1 MRRILTFGF
10 SFAGMF
16 CISYYIEKFY
26 VNKGIEYNQIEMVRF
41 SIAFAIIMIS
51 LIISILNYLKLNSV
65 RKQNIELSNQIF
77 HLSET
82 LDKYHY
88 SQLSAIEDN
97 MECILDKGDK

>member
-41 SIAFAIIMIS
+41 SIAFAIISIYYGTKDNKKLIS
-51 LIISILNYLKLNSV
+51 PQLFTIFFYTNIIYIIK
-65 RKQNIELSNQIF
+65 I
-77 HLSET
+77 
-82 LDKYHY
+82 
-88 SQLSAIEDN
+88 
-97 MECILDKGDK
+97 